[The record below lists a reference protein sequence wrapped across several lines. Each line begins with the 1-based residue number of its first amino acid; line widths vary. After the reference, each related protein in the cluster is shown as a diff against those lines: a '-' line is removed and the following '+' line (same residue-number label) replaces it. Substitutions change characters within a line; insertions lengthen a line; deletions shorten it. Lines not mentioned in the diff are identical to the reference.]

1 MPMLSSTEFTRY
13 QKQLAIPEWDEAKQ
27 LLLKQAH
34 VLIVGAGGLGVSV
47 IPYLAAAGVG
57 KMTIIDHDVVELSNL
72 GRQTIYREDQIGQSK
87 VLLAKDFVKGLNPY
101 VQVDAMPEKFSMA
114 NYQLVQSVDLVV
126 DCTDNFDTRYLIND
140 ACVKFGKAF
149 VYAAI
154 HTWEGQLAVCN
165 SHGTGPTYRCLFPDE
180 PSAGE
185 IPTCNEAGVL
195 GFLPGIMGL
204 MQAKEA
210 IFYLVGMS
218 SPAQNHL
225 LRWDVR
231 SMRMHQIRIE
241 RAADAAQCIFPVKAW
256 VPVALEPID
265 AADAISKGDI
275 QFVLDVREP
284 FEWQEAQIA
293 GSICM
298 SMNQLQ
304 IDLIPRDVPGLVVCH
319 HGMRSMF
326 VIKHLHQLGF
336 ENLIN
341 LAGGIDAWSREVDD
355 SIPRY

>member
-1 MPMLSSTEFTRY
+1 
-13 QKQLAIPEWDEAKQ
+13 
-27 LLLKQAH
+27 
-34 VLIVGAGGLGVSV
+34 
-47 IPYLAAAGVG
+47 
-57 KMTIIDHDVVELSNL
+57 
-72 GRQTIYREDQIGQSK
+72 
-87 VLLAKDFVKGLNPY
+87 
-101 VQVDAMPEKFSMA
+101 
-114 NYQLVQSVDLVV
+114 
-126 DCTDNFDTRYLIND
+126 
-140 ACVKFGKAF
+140 
-149 VYAAI
+149 
-154 HTWEGQLAVCN
+154 
-165 SHGTGPTYRCLFPDE
+165 LFPDE

-195 GFLPGIMGL
+195 GFLPGMMGL
-204 MQAKEA
+204 MQAKEV
-210 IFYLVGMS
+210 IFYLAGLS

-231 SMRMHQIRIE
+231 SMRMHQFRME
-241 RAADAAQCIFPVKAW
+241 RAPDAEERIFPAKEW
-256 VPVALEPID
+256 IPVEMMPIE
-265 AADAISKGDI
+265 ASEAILKGRI

-284 FEWQEAQIA
+284 YEWEEANIA
-293 GSICM
+293 GSILM

-336 ENLIN
+336 EHLIN

>member
-1 MPMLSSTEFTRY
+1 MLSSAEFTRY

-27 LLLKQAH
+27 LRLKQSH

-57 KMTIIDHDVVELSNL
+57 KLTLIDHDLVDLSNL
-72 GRQTIYREDQIGQSK
+72 GRQTIYQTDQIGQSK
-87 VLLAKDFVKGLNPY
+87 VLMAKAYVEALNPE
-101 VQVDAMPEKFSMA
+101 VQVEAIMEKFSIS
-114 NYQLVQSVDLVV
+114 NHQLAESVDLVV

-140 ACVKFGKAF
+140 ACVRYGKAF

-165 SHGTGPTYRCLFPDE
+165 AFGTGPTYRCLFPEE
-180 PSAGE
+180 PLAGE

-195 GFLPGIMGL
+195 GFLPGMMGL

-210 IFYLVGMS
+210 IFYLAGMS
-218 SPAQNHL
+218 SPAHNHL

-231 SMRMHQIRIE
+231 FMHMHQFRME
-241 RAADAAQCIFPVKAW
+241 RAADAAERIFPGKVW
-256 VPVALEPID
+256 EPIEMEAQE
-265 AADAISKGDI
+265 AASRLASGEIK
-275 QFVLDVREP
+275 FVLDVREP
-284 FEWQEAQIA
+284 FEWEIA
-293 GSICM
+293 SISSSTFM
-298 SMNQLQ
+298 PMNSLQ
-304 IDLIPRDVPGLVVCH
+304 PDLIPRNVPGLVLCH
-319 HGMRSMF
+319 HGMRSLF
-326 VIKHLHQLGF
+326 VVKHLHQLGF

-341 LAGGIDAWSREVDD
+341 LTGGIDAWSLEVDE

>member
-1 MPMLSSTEFTRY
+1 MLSSAEFTRY

-27 LLLKQAH
+27 LRLKQAH

-47 IPYLAAAGVG
+47 IPYLAAAGLG
-57 KMTIIDHDVVELSNL
+57 KLTLIDHDAVDLSNL
-72 GRQTIYREDQIGQSK
+72 GRQTIYQTDQIGQSK
-87 VLLAKDFVKGLNPY
+87 VLMAKAYVEALNPE
-101 VQVDAMPEKFSMA
+101 VQVEAIAEKFSIT
-114 NYQLVQSVDLVV
+114 NYPLVESVDLVV

-140 ACVKFGKAF
+140 ACVKYGKAF

-165 SHGTGPTYRCLFPDE
+165 AFGTGPTYRCLFPDE

-195 GFLPGIMGL
+195 GFLPGMMGL
-204 MQAKEA
+204 MQAKEV
-210 IFYLVGMS
+210 IFYLAGLS

-231 SMRMHQIRIE
+231 SMRMHQFRME
-241 RAADAAQCIFPVKAW
+241 RAPDAEERIFPAKEW
-256 VPVALEPID
+256 IPVEMMPIE
-265 AADAISKGDI
+265 ASEAILKGRI
-275 QFVLDVREP
+275 QFVLDIREP
-284 FEWQEAQIA
+284 YEWEEANIA
-293 GSICM
+293 GSILM

-336 ENLIN
+336 EHLIN

>member
-1 MPMLSSTEFTRY
+1 MLSSAEFTRY

-27 LLLKQAH
+27 LRLKQAH

-57 KMTIIDHDVVELSNL
+57 KLTLIDHDAVDLSNL
-72 GRQTIYREDQIGQSK
+72 GRQTIYQTDQIGQSK
-87 VLLAKDFVKGLNPY
+87 VLMAKAYVEALNPE
-101 VQVDAMPEKFSMA
+101 VQVEAIAEKFSIT
-114 NYQLVQSVDLVV
+114 NYPLVESVDLVV

-140 ACVKFGKAF
+140 ACVKYGKAF

-165 SHGTGPTYRCLFPDE
+165 AFGTGPTYRCLFPDE

-195 GFLPGIMGL
+195 GFLPGMMGL
-204 MQAKEA
+204 MQAKEV
-210 IFYLVGMS
+210 IFYLAGLS

-231 SMRMHQIRIE
+231 SMRMHQFRME
-241 RAADAAQCIFPVKAW
+241 RAPDAEERIFPAKEW
-256 VPVALEPID
+256 IPVEMMPIE
-265 AADAISKGDI
+265 ASEAILKGRI

-284 FEWQEAQIA
+284 YEWEEANIA
-293 GSICM
+293 GSILM

-336 ENLIN
+336 EHLIN

>member
-1 MPMLSSTEFTRY
+1 MLSSTEFSRY

-27 LLLKQAH
+27 LSLKQAH
-34 VLIVGAGGLGVSV
+34 VMIVGAGGLGVSV

-57 KMTIIDHDVVELSNL
+57 HLTLIDHDVVELSNL

-87 VLLAKDFVKGLNPY
+87 VLLAKDFVEALNPH
-101 VQVDAMPEKFSMA
+101 VQVDAKPEKFSMA

-165 SHGTGPTYRCLFPDE
+165 AHGTGPTYRCLFPDE

-195 GFLPGIMGL
+195 GFLPGMMGL

-210 IFYLVGMS
+210 LFYLAGMS

-231 SMRMHQIRIE
+231 SMRMHQFRIE
-241 RAADAAQCIFPVKAW
+241 RTLDAAERIFPVQAW
-256 VPVALEPID
+256 VPVELEAVD
-265 AADAISKGDI
+265 AADAITKGDI

-284 FEWQEAQIA
+284 FEWEEAQIA

-326 VIKHLHQLGF
+326 VIKHLRQLGF

>member
-1 MPMLSSTEFTRY
+1 MLSSAEFTRY

-27 LLLKQAH
+27 LQLKQAH

-57 KMTIIDHDVVELSNL
+57 KLTLIDHDAVDLSNL
-72 GRQTIYREDQIGQSK
+72 GRQTIYQTDQIGQSK
-87 VLLAKDFVKGLNPY
+87 VLMAKAYVEALNPE
-101 VQVDAMPEKFSMA
+101 VQVEAIAEKFSIT
-114 NYQLVQSVDLVV
+114 NYPLVESVDLVV

-140 ACVKFGKAF
+140 ACVKYGKAF

-165 SHGTGPTYRCLFPDE
+165 AFGTGPTYRCLFPDE

-195 GFLPGIMGL
+195 GFLPGMMGL
-204 MQAKEA
+204 MQAKEV
-210 IFYLVGMS
+210 IFYLAGLS

-231 SMRMHQIRIE
+231 SMRMHQFRME
-241 RAADAAQCIFPVKAW
+241 RAPDAEERIFPAKEW
-256 VPVALEPID
+256 IPVEMMPIE
-265 AADAISKGDI
+265 ASEAILKGRI
-275 QFVLDVREP
+275 QFVLDIREP
-284 FEWQEAQIA
+284 YEWEEANIA
-293 GSICM
+293 GSILM

-336 ENLIN
+336 EHLIN

>member
-1 MPMLSSTEFTRY
+1 MLTTEEYNRY
-13 QKQLAIPEWDEAKQ
+13 QKQLAIPEWDVAKQ
-27 LLLKQAH
+27 ENLARAH

-57 KMTIIDHDVVELSNL
+57 KLTLIDHDVVELSNL
-72 GRQTIYREDQIGQSK
+72 GRQVIYQSDQIGQFK
-87 VLLAKDFVKGLNPY
+87 VHLAKAFVEKLNPH
-101 VQVDAMPEKFSMA
+101 VQVVAIADKFSIGNLA
-114 NYQLVQSVDLVV
+114 LVESVDLVV

-140 ACVKFGKAF
+140 VCVRYGKAF

-165 SHGTGPTYRCLFPDE
+165 AFGTGPTYRCLFPNE

-185 IPTCNEAGVL
+185 IPSCNEAGVL
-195 GFLPGIMGL
+195 GFLPGMLGL

-210 IFYLVGMS
+210 IFYLTGMP

-231 SMRMHQIRIE
+231 TMRMHTFRME
-241 RAADAAQCIFPVKAW
+241 RSADAAERIFPHK
-256 VPVALEPID
+256 PVEMIEISASD
-265 AADAISKGDI
+265 AAARLQSGEIK
-275 QFVLDVREP
+275 FVLDVREP
-284 FEWQEAQIA
+284 FEWDLASLPGSIQMPMNSLQIGLIPKEAQGIV
-293 GSICM
+293 
-298 SMNQLQ
+298 L
-304 IDLIPRDVPGLVVCH
+304 CH

-326 VIKHLHQLGF
+326 VLKHLQAQGF
-336 ENLIN
+336 NNLLN

>member
-1 MPMLSSTEFTRY
+1 MPMLSSTELTRY
-13 QKQLAIPEWDEAKQ
+13 QKQLAIPEWTLEMQAC
-27 LLLKQAH
+27 LSRAH

-57 KMTIIDHDVVELSNL
+57 HLTLIDHDVVDLSNL
-72 GRQTIYREDQIGQSK
+72 GRQTIYRNDQVGKSK
-87 VLLAKDFVKGLNPY
+87 VLMAKDYVEALNPH
-101 VQVDAMPEKFSMA
+101 VQVDAIPAKFSMS
-114 NYQLVQSVDLVV
+114 NYHLVQSADLVV

-140 ACVKFGKAF
+140 ACVKFGKPF

-165 SHGTGPTYRCLFPDE
+165 AHGTGPTYRCLFPDE

-185 IPTCNEAGVL
+185 IPTCDEAGVL
-195 GFLPGIMGL
+195 GFLPGMMGL

-210 IFYLVGMS
+210 IFYLTGMS

-231 SMRMHQIRIE
+231 SMRMHQFRME
-241 RAADAAQCIFPVKAW
+241 RSADAEECIFPVKAW
-256 VPVALEPID
+256 VPVEMEPVD
-265 AADAISKGDI
+265 AADSINKGDI

-284 FEWQEAQIA
+284 FEWEEAQIA

-298 SMNQLQ
+298 SMNNLQ
-304 IDLIPRDVPGLVVCH
+304 VDLIPKDVPGLVVCH

-326 VIKHLHQLGF
+326 VIKHLHSLGF

>member
-1 MPMLSSTEFTRY
+1 MLSSTEFIRY
-13 QKQLAIPEWDEAKQ
+13 QKQLAIPEWDAEKQ
-27 LLLKQAH
+27 MRLKKAH
-34 VLIVGAGGLGVSV
+34 VLIVGAGGLGVTV

-57 KMTIIDHDVVELSNL
+57 KLTLIDHDLVDLSNL
-72 GRQTIYREDQIGQSK
+72 GRQSIYRTDQISQSK
-87 VLLAKDFVKGLNPY
+87 VLLAKAYVEALNP
-101 VQVDAMPEKFSMA
+101 QVEVEAIIEKFSLT
-114 NYQLVQSVDLVV
+114 NHQLVESVDLVV

-140 ACVKFGKAF
+140 ACVRYGKAF

-165 SHGTGPTYRCLFPDE
+165 AFGTGPTYRCLFPDE
-180 PSAGE
+180 PAAGE
-185 IPTCNEAGVL
+185 IPTCDEAGVL
-195 GFLPGIMGL
+195 GFLPGMMGL

-210 IFYLVGMS
+210 IFYLAGMS
-218 SPAQNHL
+218 SPAHDHL

-231 SMRMHQIRIE
+231 SMRMHQFRME
-241 RAADAAQCIFPVKAW
+241 RSHDAAERIFPVKVWEPNEINAQE
-256 VPVALEPID
+256 AASRLESG
-265 AADAISKGDI
+265 AI

-284 FEWQEAQIA
+284 FEWEIA
-293 GSICM
+293 SLSSSMFM
-298 SMNQLQ
+298 SMNSLEP
-304 IDLIPRDVPGLVVCH
+304 DLIPRDVPGIVICH

-326 VIKHLHQLGF
+326 VVKHLQNLGF

>member
-1 MPMLSSTEFTRY
+1 MLSSTEFTRY

-27 LLLKQAH
+27 LSLKQAH
-34 VLIVGAGGLGVSV
+34 VMIVGAGGLGVSV

-57 KMTIIDHDVVELSNL
+57 HLTLIDHDVVELSNL

-87 VLLAKDFVKGLNPY
+87 VLLAKDFVEALNPH
-101 VQVDAMPEKFSMA
+101 VQVDAMAEKFSMV

-165 SHGTGPTYRCLFPDE
+165 AHGTGPTYRCLFPDE

-195 GFLPGIMGL
+195 GFLPGMMGL

-210 IFYLVGMS
+210 LFYLAGMS

-231 SMRMHQIRIE
+231 SMRMHQFRME
-241 RAADAAQCIFPVKAW
+241 RTLDAAERIFPVQAW
-256 VPVALEPID
+256 VPVELEAVD
-265 AADAISKGDI
+265 AADAITKGDI

-284 FEWQEAQIA
+284 FEWEEAQIA

-326 VIKHLHQLGF
+326 VIKHLRQLGF

>member
-13 QKQLAIPEWDEAKQ
+13 QKQLAIPEWDIAMQER
-27 LLLKQAH
+27 LSEAH
-34 VLIVGAGGLGVSV
+34 VLIVGAGGLGVTV

-57 KMTIIDHDVVELSNL
+57 KLTLIDHDVVDLSNL
-72 GRQTIYREDQIGQSK
+72 GRQTIYRTDQIGQSK
-87 VLLAKDFVKGLNPY
+87 VLLAKTYVEALNPQ
-101 VQVDAMPEKFSMA
+101 VEVDAITEKFSMN
-114 NYQLVQSVDLVV
+114 NYQLVESVDLVV

-140 ACVKFGKAF
+140 ACVKFNKAF

-165 SHGTGPTYRCLFPDE
+165 AHGTGPTYRCLFPDE

-195 GFLPGIMGL
+195 GFLPGMMGL

-210 IFYLVGMS
+210 IFYLAGIS
-218 SPAQNHL
+218 SPAHNHL

-231 SMRMHQIRIE
+231 SMRMHQFRME
-241 RAADAAQCIFPVKAW
+241 RSVDAAERIFPRKVW
-256 VPVALEPID
+256 VPIEINSKD
-265 AADAISKGDI
+265 AALRLESGEI

-284 FEWQEAQIA
+284 FEWEIA
-293 GSICM
+293 SISSSMFM
-298 SMNQLQ
+298 SMNALQ
-304 IDLIPRDVPGLVVCH
+304 PDLIPRDVPGLVLCH

-326 VIKHLHQLGF
+326 VVKHLQKLGF
-336 ENLIN
+336 ENLMN
-341 LAGGIDAWSREVDD
+341 LAGGIDAWSREVDA